1 MPDGFDNTWGIVR
14 ESSVSSAPF
23 SFLRRLLLL
32 ILIYIYIYISCCFQ
46 PRSIQRLPTSRRAS
60 LGASWR
66 SLSSRGSG
74 RI

>member
-32 ILIYIYIYISCCFQ
+32 ILIYIYIFLVVSNPGPSKDY
-46 PRSIQRLPTSRRAS
+46 RRVGE
-60 LGASWR
+60 LH
-66 SLSSRGSG
+66 
-74 RI
+74 

>member
-32 ILIYIYIYISCCFQ
+32 ILIYIYIYF
-46 PRSIQRLPTSRRAS
+46 LLFPTQVHPK
-60 LGASWR
+60 
-66 SLSSRGSG
+66 
-74 RI
+74 ITDE

>member
-32 ILIYIYIYISCCFQ
+32 ILIYIYIYIYIYF
-46 PRSIQRLPTSRRAS
+46 LLFPTQVHPK
-60 LGASWR
+60 
-66 SLSSRGSG
+66 
-74 RI
+74 ITDE